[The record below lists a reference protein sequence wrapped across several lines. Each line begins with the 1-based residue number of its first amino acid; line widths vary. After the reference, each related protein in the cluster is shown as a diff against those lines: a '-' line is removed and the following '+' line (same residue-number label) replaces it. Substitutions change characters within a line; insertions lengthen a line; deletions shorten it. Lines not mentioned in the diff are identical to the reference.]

1 MERRS
6 EPLLFSGRMLKEN
19 KRGRVS
25 REELCEPWNKTKLQ
39 KSWEQEKQNETLSA
53 EKIML
58 KGPISWGS
66 WNIGVLREGSVLEE
80 EGKILPGKSKHCR
93 ETEGGGQLCLCSPAH
108 VHLHKEKGTVWLHSG
123 SPKKKLPQG
132 REKDTHQTDL
142 ALAVLTMFLMFVFG
156 GFFFWFGWF
165 FFPCV
170 VQTSLILKRVLSF
183 HCSPCSWC
191 SCQHLLP

>member
-80 EGKILPGKSKHCR
+80 EGKKRGEDSPRKVQALQRDRRRRSALPLFSCTCASAQGEGHSVTAQWLTKKKSF
-93 ETEGGGQLCLCSPAH
+93 
-108 VHLHKEKGTVWLHSG
+108 HKEE
-123 SPKKKLPQG
+123 KK
-132 REKDTHQTDL
+132 THTR
-142 ALAVLTMFLMFVFG
+142 
-156 GFFFWFGWF
+156 
-165 FFPCV
+165 
-170 VQTSLILKRVLSF
+170 LI
-183 HCSPCSWC
+183 
-191 SCQHLLP
+191 